1 MSPFIMLCDL
11 LAAHAL
17 KWNTQLME
25 LGLADNFLE
34 AKAISELATALEHNS
49 VLQILNLSGEYGKP
63 SGMPDTSITRA
74 APRPSLR
81 LVGVGTLPHTVGVR
95 TVEMF

>member
-1 MSPFIMLCDL
+1 MSPFIMLYDL

-17 KWNTQLME
+17 KWNTQLVE

-81 LVGVGTLPHTVGVR
+81 SVGVGTLPHTVGVR
-95 TVEMF
+95 TVKMF